1 MMQFLG
7 MLGAIAL
14 TAACWG
20 VYGPVLHHGRE
31 QMHSPL
37 RPFVCVGVAYFV
49 IAVVVPLLLLARGE
63 KGAWTTK
70 GVVWSLLAG
79 AAGAFGA
86 LGVILA
92 LHFGGKPI
100 YVMPLVFGGAPVINT
115 LLSAAMN
122 RAFDQLKAPFLAGLL
137 LVITGAVTVLVFKPQ
152 PAPPQPAAVVAVDG
166 VAQEAPAR
174 TVEQRAERMVAVL
187 LSIALAMASWGAYGP
202 VLHRGQAGMQGSR
215 LRLEH
220 QHGHRPGDHQQQPGQ
235 ERRLELVEGPV
246 HHRGEQRVDDR
257 RATEHQ
263 RHHVDRLA
271 AEVQGEDHPEGAERA
286 GHPREQAPG
295 HALDRPRARL
305 AAGEQQQRHH
315 DRDHEVGHA
324 HAHERPQRR
333 VHVLAAEV
341 EHRTVHAPAGGRQAD
356 RRQHPQNLQHRL
368 VSRGR
373 WNAASIP
380 AGRLVADGTSQP
392 GHRSRGAG
400 PPGAG
405 LEDAEQGRRHL

>member
-215 LRLEH
+215 LRPLVCIGISYFLIAVLVPLALLVPLGDAG
-220 QHGHRPGDHQQQPGQ
+220 QWNTPG
-235 ERRLELVEGPV
+235 V
-246 HHRGEQRVDDR
+246 
-257 RATEHQ
+257 AWS
-263 RHHVDRLA
+263 
-271 AEVQGEDHPEGAERA
+271 
-286 GHPREQAPG
+286 
-295 HALDRPRARL
+295 L
-305 AAGEQQQRHH
+305 AAGSLGA
-315 DRDHEVGHA
+315 VGA
-324 HAHERPQRR
+324 LGTILAFTLGGKPFTVMPIVFGCAPVINTLTTLVLQETPWSS
-333 VHVLAAEV
+333 VNPFFLAGMLIVAVGAATVLAFGP
-341 EHRTVHAPAGGRQAD
+341 RGHAPAK
-356 RRQHPQNLQHRL
+356 
-368 VSRGR
+368 
-373 WNAASIP
+373 P
-380 AGRLVADGTSQP
+380 A
-392 GHRSRGAG
+392 
-400 PPGAG
+400 
-405 LEDAEQGRRHL
+405 